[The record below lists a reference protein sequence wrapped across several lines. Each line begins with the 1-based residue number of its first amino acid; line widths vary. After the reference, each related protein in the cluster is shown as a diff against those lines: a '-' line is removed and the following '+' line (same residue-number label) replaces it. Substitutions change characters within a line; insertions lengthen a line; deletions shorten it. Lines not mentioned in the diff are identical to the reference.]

1 MEHMLPLESLTWS
14 WPDTPIAIAI
24 VLLGSLVVHWLLNHG
39 IKIVVEH
46 TIRRSEAR
54 RRGETSRAERLLAR
68 AAGLTSERHRQ
79 RAATIGSLLRSLS
92 AFVIASIAIMT
103 VMSVVGIPLAPLLTS
118 AGVGGIALAFGAQ
131 SLVKDFLSGF
141 FMIAEDQYG
150 VGDWIDTGTVQGT
163 VEEVGLRITR
173 IRDGN
178 GMVWYIRNGEITRI
192 GNVSQGW
199 STSTIDIPV
208 AYDEDPEKVMDVLR
222 RVVAQIDASPEWKE
236 QLLESPSVL
245 GIDSIKGGQ
254 LTFQISIKSP
264 PNQQWGVARE
274 IRERAQQELTRAG
287 VKGPTPQQ

>member
-1 MEHMLPLESLTWS
+1 MLPLETLTWS

-222 RVVAQIDASPEWKE
+222 RVVEQIDASPEWKE

>member
-1 MEHMLPLESLTWS
+1 MLPLETLTWS

-222 RVVAQIDASPEWKE
+222 RVVEQIDASPEWKE

-287 VKGPTPQQ
+287 VRGPTPQQ

>member
-1 MEHMLPLESLTWS
+1 MLPLETLTWS

-24 VLLGSLVVHWLLNHG
+24 VLSGSLVVHWLLNHG

-222 RVVAQIDASPEWKE
+222 RVVEQIDTSPQWKE

-287 VKGPTPQQ
+287 VKGPAPQQ

>member
-1 MEHMLPLESLTWS
+1 MLPLESLTWS

-222 RVVAQIDASPEWKE
+222 RVVEQIDASPEWKE

-287 VKGPTPQQ
+287 VKGPAPQQ

>member
-1 MEHMLPLESLTWS
+1 MLPLDTLTWS

-24 VLLGSLVVHWLLNHG
+24 VILGSLVVHWLLNHG

-92 AFVIASIAIMT
+92 AFVIVSIAIMT
-103 VMSVVGIPLAPLLTS
+103 IMSMVGIPLAPLLTS

-208 AYDEDPEKVMDVLR
+208 AYDEDPEKVMDLLR
-222 RVVAQIDASPEWKE
+222 RVVEQIDASPEWKE

-287 VKGPTPQQ
+287 VRGPTPQQ

>member
-1 MEHMLPLESLTWS
+1 MLPLETLTWS

-222 RVVAQIDASPEWKE
+222 RVVEQIDASPEWKE

-287 VKGPTPQQ
+287 VKGPAPQQ